1 MKLLSFSILFGSL
14 LISFNYVWINRI
26 EVIKYDDLHYI
37 LLNKW
42 TGKQCYFSGYQ
53 EERKDYNEQYVLDTN
68 VIDFCKVIDSVKTD
82 NKVIFP

>member
-26 EVIKYDDLHYI
+26 SVIKYEDKSFV

-42 TGKQCYFSGYQ
+42 TGKHFVFIVD
-53 EERKDYNEQYVLDTN
+53 RDNR
-68 VIDFCKVIDSVKTD
+68 DFKKPYYDLTLCGVDKNGKVTL
-82 NKVIFP
+82 P

>member
-26 EVIKYDDLHYI
+26 SVTKLDSTQSQPPSMV

-42 TGKQCYFSGYQ
+42 TGNHCVFLVSPEWRDSNTYY
-53 EERKDYNEQYVLDTN
+53 EQKECEVD
-68 VIDFCKVIDSVKTD
+68 DMGKVT
-82 NKVIFP
+82 FP

>member
-26 EVIKYDDLHYI
+26 SVTKGTYNIPSMV

-42 TGKQCYFSGYQ
+42 TGNHCVLLFTDNAHK
-53 EERKDYNEQYVLDTN
+53 RKMSMDSD
-68 VIDFCKVIDSVKTD
+68 IKICKVE
-82 NKVIFP
+82 NREKVILP

>member
-26 EVIKYDDLHYI
+26 SVNQISGTVSMV

-42 TGKQCYFSGYQ
+42 TGNHCVLLFTDDAFK
-53 EERKDYNEQYVLDTN
+53 RKVSNEPFK
-68 VIDFCKVIDSVKTD
+68 ICKVE
-82 NKVIFP
+82 NREKVILP

>member
-26 EVIKYDDLHYI
+26 SVNQLAPGSMV

-42 TGKQCYFSGYQ
+42 TGNHCVLLFTDNAHK
-53 EERKDYNEQYVLDTN
+53 RKMSMESD
-68 VIDFCKVIDSVKTD
+68 IKICKVE
-82 NKVIFP
+82 NREKVILP